1 MTGEKRKK
9 KKIELDEA
17 IHALGMV
24 SFEQTFSRRYEIQ
37 GILGAGGM
45 GYVFKG
51 KHKTLKRVEAIKVPK
66 PELLDDPT
74 LMARF
79 KEEASTLA
87 RLRHKNIVHVHTVE
101 IEEDPTKLTY
111 ISMEFVAGE
120 RLDDFLVNH
129 GDTLLVRDMIAIFRS
144 VAEAIDYFHKENV
157 IHRDIKPENIL
168 IENETIIPKMVDFG
182 LARTEDRDINITME
196 GVSAGYTL
204 AYASPEQVSNEPVG
218 PPTDIYSFA
227 VTLYRC
233 LCREYPY
240 NFTSNMGSVIRAHL
254 MQQPV
259 PIQHR
264 NSLLPSE
271 LNDALFPGLAKQP
284 NARTATASLIV
295 QGVEEALRPF
305 LHQKISDFYESTGK
319 RNFQAY
325 IPPADSDPTIP
336 TRIPESPQRVS
347 QSDSTISKLSGG
359 TEIVEKS
366 STESEPSKPTTG
378 TLSPTLPPGT
388 ILYRPELGSPKPVE
402 SPKTLEPPRVKPPK
416 PKVETPPA
424 KPKRRSIYG
433 WINSFL
439 VLLIVLLSIFAGAV
453 FVDFAQP
460 GGASWSKPILAFLQN
475 SAPPT
480 PTPAPPRPVVQC
492 TPALTNPTEQLV
504 LPAYEGTLVLS
515 ITAQDNCRWEMKV
528 NLESEDAKP
537 WVGLFLKGTQP
548 YGRESISGV
557 ATKDLVIIAL
567 ANSAT
572 QPRTATL
579 ILSNDEGVESTRLKL
594 VQEGAVVTEDTS
606 VAETEAPASGE
617 TTEPTTGQES
627 TTPAVV
633 PAQPSLATSAKKLSA
648 QEAQE
653 KLSLAWNEVQPVS
666 LGSSGVPLGTL
677 PWPLPTS
684 NNAERLLQELIS
696 GGPAEEAIAAR
707 VALGTL
713 QLRTRKKSAEAVARD
728 LQPFDSLAAQW
739 MANLNPETHGFLLN
753 SKANM
758 DFSTLETR
766 LASQYG
772 YSKLM
777 IREVKDAD
785 FTASGWFTL
794 LALVDAEPGSGKN
807 AELNRRPVLIRIS
820 QLSAAQPTLELF
832 LLSLSEKDKRG
843 RAVELQPMSLLHL
856 HNSFYLLG
864 TDSGL
869 YGISA
874 QEQAPKTISSNS
886 VTRIGRAYDPERLS
900 NDRVVDLARYGLVNV
915 AVALQRNGDASKGE
929 YRLFEFP
936 WDSAAKGGAFPVLNQ
951 KGGEPLGQFNITSLH
966 ISQESEISLYHA
978 LGTEGTSKELKLFAG
993 RYSKILPLKLKATPL
1008 RFAPNR
1014 GMKATDFGTLK
1025 SLATNSWGS
1034 CYLLGS
1040 KNRVFNT
1047 YSHEAE
1053 VGIFGKDAKQSTSGI
1068 RAEQI
1073 FSDPDGNL
1081 LLIGTDALEV
1091 WRYDLPERIRR

>member
-9 KKIELDEA
+9 KKIELGEA
-17 IHALGMV
+17 IHALGLV

-87 RLRHKNIVHVHTVE
+87 RLSHKNIVHVHTVE

-129 GDTLLVRDMIAIFRS
+129 GDTLLVKDMVSIFRN

-271 LNDALFPGLAKQP
+271 LNEALFPGLAKQP
-284 NARTATASLIV
+284 KDRPVTAMQIV
-295 QGVEEALRPF
+295 LGVEEALRPF

-336 TRIPESPQRVS
+336 TRMPEDKQRVS

-359 TEIVEKS
+359 TEIVEKKAIDSEDSKS
-366 STESEPSKPTTG
+366 SPVTI
-378 TLSPTLPPGT
+378 SPTLPPGT
-388 ILYRPELGSPKPVE
+388 ILVPSPPATPVSRP
-402 SPKTLEPPRVKPPK
+402 
-416 PKVETPPA
+416 VETPRIEPEKPKETKPPV
-424 KPKRRSIYG
+424 KPKRRG
-433 WINSFL
+433 FTTFLNTFL
-439 VLLIVLLSIFAGAV
+439 VLLIVVISIFAGAV

-460 GGASWSKPILAFLQN
+460 GGASWSKPILAFIQN
-475 SAPPT
+475 SPAPT
-480 PTPAPPRPVVQC
+480 PTPAPPRPVVEC
-492 TPALTNPTEQLV
+492 TPTLTNPTDQLT
-504 LPAYEGTLVLS
+504 LPSFEGTLVLS

-528 NLESEDAKP
+528 NLESKDAQP

-557 ATKDLVIIAL
+557 ATKELVIIAL
-567 ANSAT
+567 ANSAS

-594 VQEGAVVTEDTS
+594 VQEGAAVTPDS
-606 VAETEAPASGE
+606 PVAETEAPVSGE
-617 TTEPTTGQES
+617 TTEQSNAQES
-627 TTPAVV
+627 TTPVAEPV
-633 PAQPSLATSAKKLSA
+633 QPSVAASVKKLSA

-653 KLSLAWNEVQPVS
+653 KLSLAWKELQPVS
-666 LGSSGVPLGTL
+666 MGTSGTPLGAL
-677 PWPLPTS
+677 PWALPTS
-684 NNAERLLQELIS
+684 QNAERLLQEVIS
-696 GGPAEEAIAAR
+696 GGSTEESIAAR
-707 VALGTL
+707 VALATNH
-713 QLRTRKKSAEAVARD
+713 LRTRKKSAEVVARD
-728 LQPFDSLAAQW
+728 LQPFDSPAAQW
-739 MANLNPETHGFLLN
+739 IANLNPEKHGFLLN
-753 SKANM
+753 SKGNM
-758 DFSTLETR
+758 DFATLGTR

-772 YSKLM
+772 YSSLM

-785 FTASGWFTL
+785 FTAYGWFTL
-794 LALVDAEPGSGKN
+794 LAFVDAEPGSGKTG
-807 AELNRRPVLIRIS
+807 ELKRRPALIRVS
-820 QLSAAQPTLELF
+820 QLSTAQPTLEMF

-869 YGISA
+869 YGVTA
-874 QEQAPKTISSNS
+874 QEQAPNTISSNS
-886 VTRIGRAYDPERLS
+886 VTRLGRAYDPERLS

-929 YRLFEFP
+929 YKLFEFP
-936 WDSAAKGGAFPVLNQ
+936 WDSATKGGAFPVLNQ
-951 KGGEPLGQFNITSLH
+951 KGGEALGPFNITSLH

-978 LGTEGTSKELKLFAG
+978 LGTEGTSKELQLLAG

-1014 GMKATDFGTLK
+1014 GLKATDFGTLK

-1034 CYLLGS
+1034 CYLLGT

-1053 VGIFGKDAKQSTSGI
+1053 VGLFGKDAKQSTPGI

-1073 FSDPDGNL
+1073 YSDPDGNL
-1081 LLIGTDALEV
+1081 LLVGTDALEV